1 MKQVIYLLLI
11 LVFLLSSVFYFFPIF
26 IDTSPDHVFDTL
38 SEAQKYADTLDE
50 YPPIDN
56 TTWANP
62 DYSKF
67 LERLVPTGLDESMY
81 IFKIKSW
88 PLWHIQGFDK
98 LLSKVVKERENDGYI
113 GRFILKMNPLK
124 GSSFIIWGDL
134 QGAFHSLIRTLVELK
149 KNNVINDD
157 FEIMKPYVYFVFNGD
172 AVDRSPFSLEVLSV
186 IMRLMD
192 RNPNKVFYIRGNHED
207 REHWKNFNLKRDLII
222 RGASVSNEEVPLG
235 AKISKLFN
243 TLPLALYLIGQ
254 EDKENINIVR
264 ISHFDRSSTELNE
277 ENFSGF
283 FQRADKKE
291 VTIFKLSNEMDLSE
305 KKINVRAIIRG
316 ESRSTIYRPTLGLSQ
331 LEADKGATAWT
342 MLSSPTEAYRHLQDF
357 YFDAFAVLDIGKTL
371 NEWMITLYNQDV
383 RELLGF
389 KKVAMY
395 NLVTGLRD
403 FKAEKTQIIDDS
415 FVQVKK
421 KLQDVAQEIQEL
433 QDTCP
438 VVIEYDAKDE
448 AALSIKK

>member
-1 MKQVIYLLLI
+1 M
-11 LVFLLSSVFYFFPIF
+11 SSVFYFLPIF
-26 IDTSPDHVFDTL
+26 IDTSPSHIFNTL
-38 SEAQKYADTLDE
+38 TEAQQYAEQLDE

-62 DYSKF
+62 DYGKF
-67 LERLVPTGLDESMY
+67 LKRLVPTGLDEFMY
-81 IFKIKSW
+81 TFKIKPW
-88 PLWHIQGFDK
+88 PLWHIQGFDE
-98 LLSKVVKERENDGYI
+98 LLSKVVNERENDGYI

-149 KNNVINDD
+149 INNVINDH

-172 AVDRSPFSLEVLSV
+172 AIDRSPFSLEVLSV

-207 REHWKNFNLKRDLII
+207 REHWKNFNLKRNLII
-222 RGASVSNEEVPLG
+222 RAASVSDEGIPLG
-235 AKISKLFN
+235 TKISKFFN

-254 EDKENINIVR
+254 EDEESMNIVR
-264 ISHFDRSSTELNE
+264 ISHFDRSSTELDE

-283 FQRADKKE
+283 FQRSGGRE
-291 VTIFKLSNEMDLSE
+291 VATFKLSNEINSGE
-305 KKINVRAIIRG
+305 KKINVRAIIKG
-316 ESRSTIYRPTLGLSQ
+316 ESRSTTYRPTLGLSQ

-342 MLSSPTEAYRHLQDF
+342 MLSSPTETYRHLQDF
-357 YFDAFAVLDIGKTL
+357 YFDTFAVLDIGKKL

-403 FKAEKTQIIDDS
+403 FKTERSQVVDDS
-415 FVQVKK
+415 FIQVKRE
-421 KLQDVAQEIQEL
+421 LQNVAEKQQEL
-433 QDTCP
+433 RDMCP
-438 VVIEYDAKDE
+438 AAAK
-448 AALSIKK
+448 

>member
-1 MKQVIYLLLI
+1 MKQIIYLLLI
-11 LVFLLSSVFYFFPIF
+11 SVFLLSGVFYFLPIF
-26 IDTSPDHVFDTL
+26 IDTSPDHIFNTL
-38 SEAQKYADTLDE
+38 SEAQQYAGQLDE

-67 LERLVPTGLDESMY
+67 LERLVPTGLDEFMY
-81 IFKIKSW
+81 TFKIKPW
-88 PLWHIQGFDK
+88 PLWHIHGFDE

-134 QGAFHSLIRTLVELK
+134 QGAFHSLVRSLVELK
-149 KNNVINDD
+149 INNVINDH

-207 REHWKNFNLKRDLII
+207 REHWKNFNLKRNLII
-222 RGASVSNEEVPLG
+222 RGASVSNEDIPLG
-235 AKISKLFN
+235 TKISKFFN

-254 EDKENINIVR
+254 EDEENINVVR
-264 ISHFDRSSTELNE
+264 ISHFDRSSTELSE

-283 FQRADKKE
+283 FQRAGEKG

-305 KKINVRAIIRG
+305 KKVNVRAIVRG
-316 ESRSTIYRPTLGLSQ
+316 ESRSTVYRPTSGLSQ

-342 MLSSPTEAYRHLQDF
+342 LLSSPTEAYRHLQDF
-357 YFDAFAVLDIGKTL
+357 YFDAFAVLDIGKRL

-403 FKAEKTQIIDDS
+403 FKAEKAQVIGDLFI
-415 FVQVKK
+415 QVKK
-421 KLQDVAQEIQEL
+421 DLQNVAKEIHELQDV
-433 QDTCP
+433 CP
-438 VVIEYDAKDE
+438 IAAEYSTKDE

>member
-1 MKQVIYLLLI
+1 
-11 LVFLLSSVFYFFPIF
+11 
-26 IDTSPDHVFDTL
+26 
-38 SEAQKYADTLDE
+38 
-50 YPPIDN
+50 
-56 TTWANP
+56 
-62 DYSKF
+62 
-67 LERLVPTGLDESMY
+67 
-81 IFKIKSW
+81 
-88 PLWHIQGFDK
+88 
-98 LLSKVVKERENDGYI
+98 
-113 GRFILKMNPLK
+113 
-124 GSSFIIWGDL
+124 
-134 QGAFHSLIRTLVELK
+134 
-149 KNNVINDD
+149 
-157 FEIMKPYVYFVFNGD
+157 
-172 AVDRSPFSLEVLSV
+172 
-186 IMRLMD
+186 
-192 RNPNKVFYIRGNHED
+192 
-207 REHWKNFNLKRDLII
+207 
-222 RGASVSNEEVPLG
+222 
-235 AKISKLFN
+235 
-243 TLPLALYLIGQ
+243 
-254 EDKENINIVR
+254 
-264 ISHFDRSSTELNE
+264 
-277 ENFSGF
+277 
-283 FQRADKKE
+283 
-291 VTIFKLSNEMDLSE
+291 MDLSE